1 MEFEAGTQT
10 ERALTGARKAVGSLA
25 LMIANLIVVFD
36 EGRYLPFEIARQVVV
51 VKQNAVL
58 QRLMPALDL
67 SLGLGM
73 VRSTAH
79 MLHALLVEPLGQI
92 VRHVTRTIVAEK
104 PWPVRD
110 GDVVKAGC
118 SECLVE
124 GGRDVGSAHGGTKPP
139 GHDVAREVVKHGRE
153 IVPPPSGDLDGR

>member
-1 MEFEAGTQT
+1 
-10 ERALTGARKAVGSLA
+10 
-25 LMIANLIVVFD
+25 
-36 EGRYLPFEIARQVVV
+36 
-51 VKQNAVL
+51 
-58 QRLMPALDL
+58 
-67 SLGLGM
+67 
-73 VRSTAH
+73 

-110 GDVVKAGC
+110 GDVVKAGY

-124 GGRDVGSAHGGTKPP
+124 GGCDVGSAHGGTKPP

-153 IVPPPSGDLDGR
+153 IVPPPSGDLEVGEVGLPELTDGRRLVLELVRGLDHHIGRAGDEVMRQSWPRLFGQRPAGFKWIPAGLC